1 MILKLYNFN
10 FFTVKLA
17 FLRFLSLYRLQYKLF
32 SKVGIVDLINL
43 KSFIKMYL
51 PAFISGILLVL
62 CYPTIDLFPLA
73 WIALVPFLLSLYNKK
88 PEEAFQAG
96 LFLGIPYFFGTQYWI
111 YHSINHYGG
120 VPFIVSLVIVF
131 LLCLYLSLYTGLFAL
146 LFSINFKSFCLPA
159 PFFAPFLWVA
169 LEFLRSY
176 VFTGFPWSSIG
187 YSQYKFLSI
196 IQVADITGIY
206 GVSFLVVAVNDA
218 IAEIFLIKRRIR
230 EMPLFPLSRT
240 VIGLCLL
247 LLFVST
253 TFIYGQWRLSQE
265 RPGASLRAS
274 VIQGNIEQD
283 RKWDPTYQDAVM
295 QTYRDL
301 SLKAVSS
308 SPTIVIWPETSVP
321 FFFGTDRE
329 NTEKL
334 TYFQNKLDAY
344 LLFGSV
350 LVKKKEEKRDLLS
363 NSALLL
369 DKTGKISYIY
379 DKIHLVPFGE
389 YVPLQNFF
397 FFIDKLVVGIGDY
410 IQGDHYVIAE
420 TPFGGFA
427 TLICYEVIFP
437 GLVRKFYLKGG
448 DFIVN
453 ITNDAWFGKTI
464 GPYQHF
470 SMAVFRAVE
479 NRKPLIRAANT
490 GISGFIDSNG
500 RVLSKTNLFHQ
511 TILTN
516 DIKTDGTKSF
526 YTKYG
531 DLFSYLCMVFSI
543 LLLADI
549 FGKSRRNIRR

>member
-1 MILKLYNFN
+1 VSTEN
-10 FFTVKLA
+10 
-17 FLRFLSLYRLQYKLF
+17 
-32 SKVGIVDLINL
+32 LINI
-43 KSFIKMYL
+43 KSFMKMYL

-62 CYPTIDLFPLA
+62 CYPTIDLFFLA
-73 WIALVPFLLSLYNKK
+73 WIAFVPFLLSLYNKK
-88 PEEAFQAG
+88 PKEAFQAG
-96 LFLGIPYFFGTQYWI
+96 LFFGIPYFFGTQYWI

-120 VPFIVSLVIVF
+120 IPFIISLVIVF

-146 LFSINFKSFCLPA
+146 LFSMNFKSFRLPA

-176 VFTGFPWSSIG
+176 AFTGFPWSSIG
-187 YSQYKFLSI
+187 YTQYKFLSI
-196 IQVADITGIY
+196 IQIADITGIY

-218 IAEIFLIKRRIR
+218 IAEIFLIKRRVR

-240 VIGLCLL
+240 VIGLSLL
-247 LLFVST
+247 LIFVSSA
-253 TFIYGQWRLSQE
+253 FIYGQWRIAQE
-265 RPGASLRAS
+265 RPGTFLRTS

-283 RKWDPTYQDAVM
+283 RKWDPSYQDAVM
-295 QTYRDL
+295 QIYHEL

-308 SPTIVIWPETSVP
+308 SPAIIIWPETSAP
-321 FFFGTDRE
+321 FFFGTDKAY
-329 NTEKL
+329 TEKL
-334 TYFQNKLDAY
+334 IDFQRKLDAY
-344 LLFGSV
+344 LIFGSV
-350 LVKKKEEKRDLLS
+350 LVKEKGEKRDLLS

-369 DKTGKISYIY
+369 DKDGKVSYVY

-389 YVPLQNFF
+389 YVPLHKFF

-410 IQGDHYVIAE
+410 IQGGRYWVAE

-453 ITNDAWFGKTI
+453 ITNDAWFGKTT

-500 RVLSKTNLFHQ
+500 RILSRTKIFQ
-511 TILTN
+511 RTILTN

-531 DLFSYLCMVFSI
+531 DLFSYLCIVFSI

-549 FGKSRRNIRR
+549 FGKARRNLRR

>member
-1 MILKLYNFN
+1 
-10 FFTVKLA
+10 
-17 FLRFLSLYRLQYKLF
+17 
-32 SKVGIVDLINL
+32 
-43 KSFIKMYL
+43 
-51 PAFISGILLVL
+51 
-62 CYPTIDLFPLA
+62 
-73 WIALVPFLLSLYNKK
+73 
-88 PEEAFQAG
+88 
-96 LFLGIPYFFGTQYWI
+96 
-111 YHSINHYGG
+111 
-120 VPFIVSLVIVF
+120 
-131 LLCLYLSLYTGLFAL
+131 
-146 LFSINFKSFCLPA
+146 
-159 PFFAPFLWVA
+159 
-169 LEFLRSY
+169 
-176 VFTGFPWSSIG
+176 
-187 YSQYKFLSI
+187 
-196 IQVADITGIY
+196 
-206 GVSFLVVAVNDA
+206 
-218 IAEIFLIKRRIR
+218 
-230 EMPLFPLSRT
+230 
-240 VIGLCLL
+240 VIGLS
-247 LLFVST
+247 LLFVFISA

-265 RPGASLRAS
+265 RPGASIRAS

-295 QTYRDL
+295 QTYSDL

-308 SPTIVIWPETSVP
+308 SPAIVIWPETSVP
-321 FFFGTDRE
+321 FFFGTDKE
-329 NTEKL
+329 YTEKL
-334 TYFQNKLDAY
+334 IYFQNKLDAY

-350 LVKKKEEKRDLLS
+350 LVKEKGEKRDLLS

-369 DKTGKISYIY
+369 DKTGNVSYVY

-389 YVPLQNFF
+389 YVPLQKFF

-410 IQGDHYVIAE
+410 IQGDRYVIAE

-437 GLVRKFYLKGG
+437 GLVRKYFLKGG

-453 ITNDAWFGKTI
+453 ITNDAWFGKTT

-500 RVLSKTNLFHQ
+500 RILSKTNLFHKA
-511 TILTN
+511 ILTN

-526 YTKYG
+526 YTRYG

-543 LLLADI
+543 VLLADI